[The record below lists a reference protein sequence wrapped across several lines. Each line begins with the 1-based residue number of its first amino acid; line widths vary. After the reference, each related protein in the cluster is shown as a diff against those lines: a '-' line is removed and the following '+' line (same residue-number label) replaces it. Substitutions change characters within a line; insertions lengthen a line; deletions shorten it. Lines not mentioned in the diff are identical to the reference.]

1 MAIFIRA
8 HARVAKKFS
17 PVKRE
22 TIQIETIQSQSTID
36 RSIETF
42 NPK

>member
-8 HARVAKKFS
+8 RARVAKKFS

-22 TIQIETIQSQSTID
+22 TIQSET
-36 RSIETF
+36 
-42 NPK
+42 NPKQRDPTGSKIDD